1 MSGIK
6 SREYLSN
13 TVMKRNKYNF
23 SLLWLTGIILF
34 CASCFKIDIPKEK
47 AAPKLFTEG
56 EEIPADFK
64 WSSTRTM
71 DFRVTVDDKFAG
83 KYFYRLEFYDN
94 DPKLGTAA
102 NLLSAGVAKKG
113 QDFTGK
119 IVIPTMLQYVYLKQT
134 SPVGVPSVTMVKVA
148 GVTSLI
154 VSQSGLRENN
164 TSTNTFSATRMAT
177 PTDVV
182 VPANALSITGGV
194 TVVVE
199 SNKSYVIKS
208 GINFTGQINA
218 NNGTTGVKIYVDG
231 TWTNKSYT
239 LNLGSNNVLYT
250 TTTGKIDLNNV
261 VQNAEGGFLNYGTA
275 VLVDLST
282 SNQALYANYGTLTAE
297 KATFSNGDFTNFGT
311 ATFQTLS
318 STTAS
323 TKIRNEG
330 NLTVTTASLTKATL
344 EAVCYTK
351 IGTLTTNTAIINV
364 ADKALLSIGTVNAG
378 GTRFNLTSGA
388 ILEVTG
394 TAKFSSNSNY
404 MSGPSTGKALA
415 RLKKVDV
422 LYQWQAITYSGNLE
436 IACSDHT
443 PNGLWLTYYILES
456 PATIVPY
463 DKSTVVIAGT
473 ACNAGGNNDKSAGTT
488 PVDQTA
494 TEINLG
500 TYSYAFEDNWPELG
514 DYDMNDIVVD
524 MNITKFQNSTNK
536 ITKVALKGKV
546 ISVGASK
553 RNAIAVQLDGITPA
567 NIKSVTYSRTNLVG
581 SFLKLASNGVETDQ
595 TNTVV
600 TIVDDAHAA
609 FGVTDTPFI
618 STQDGSYS
626 PVEVIVTIEFN
637 TPLDNFTYQTL
648 NVFIANNSR
657 NSSTGRSEVH
667 LVGYDATDKIDENLI
682 NGVKGSKLS
691 LLDPFKSIN
700 NEPWA
705 LSVPVSFDYPLE
717 SKNIKV
723 VYPKFANWALSGGLL
738 DLDWYLEK

>member
-1 MSGIK
+1 M
-6 SREYLSN
+6 
-13 TVMKRNKYNF
+13 
-23 SLLWLTGIILF
+23 
-34 CASCFKIDIPKEK
+34 DIPKEK
-47 AAPKLFTEG
+47 AAPKLFADG
-56 EEIPADFK
+56 EVIPADFK
-64 WSSTRTM
+64 WSSVRTI
-71 DFRVTVDDKFAG
+71 DFKVTVDDKYAG
-83 KYFYRLEFYDN
+83 KYFYRLELYDN

-119 IVIPTMLQYVYLKQT
+119 IVVPTLMEYVYLKQI
-134 SPVGVPSVTMVKVA
+134 SPVGVPSVSMVKVA

-154 VSQSGLRENN
+154 VSQSGLRESSM
-164 TSTNTFSATRMAT
+164 STGIFSASRVAS

-182 VPANALSITGGV
+182 VPANALSITGGA

-218 NNGTTGVKIYVDG
+218 NNGTTGVKIYVEG
-231 TWTNKSYT
+231 TWTNKTYT
-239 LNLGSNNVLYT
+239 MTLGSNNALYT
-250 TTTGKIDLNNV
+250 TTSGKIDLNNV
-261 VQNAEGGFLNYGTA
+261 VQNTEGAFLNYGTA
-275 VLVDLST
+275 TLADLST

-311 ATFQTLS
+311 VTFQTLT

-330 NLTVTTASLTKATL
+330 NMTVTTANLTNATL
-344 EAVCYTK
+344 EVVCYTK
-351 IGTLTTNTAIINV
+351 IGTFNTNTAIVNV
-364 ADKALLSIGTVNAG
+364 ADKAILTIGALNAG
-378 GTRFNLTSGA
+378 GTRLNLASGA
-388 ILEVTG
+388 ILEVSG
-394 TAKFSSNSNY
+394 TAKFNTNRSY
-404 MSGPSTGKALA
+404 MVGPTTGKALA

-422 LYQWQAITYSGNLE
+422 LYQYQAITYSGNLE

-443 PNGLWLTYYILES
+443 PNGLWLTYYILEGV
-456 PATIVPY
+456 ATIVPS

-473 ACNAGGNNDKSAGTT
+473 TCNAGGNNDKTAGTT

-524 MNITKFQNSTNK
+524 MNIIKFQNSTNK

-567 NIKSVTYSRTNLVG
+567 NIKSVTYSRANLVG
-581 SFLKLASNGVETDQ
+581 SVLKLASNGVETDQ
-595 TNTVV
+595 TNAVV

-609 FGVTDTPFI
+609 FGVTGTPFI

-626 PVEVIVTIEFN
+626 PAEVVVTIEFN

-667 LVGYDATDKIDENLI
+667 LVGYSATDKIDQSLI
-682 NGVKGSKLS
+682 NGMKGSKLS

-705 LSVPVSFDYPLE
+705 LSVPVSFNYPLE

-723 VYPKFANWALSGGLL
+723 VYPKFASWALSGGLL
-738 DLDWYLEK
+738 DLNWYLL

>member
-1 MSGIK
+1 
-6 SREYLSN
+6 
-13 TVMKRNKYNF
+13 MKKNKYNF
-23 SLLWLTGIILF
+23 SLLWLTGIIL
-34 CASCFKIDIPKEK
+34 CCTSCFKIDIPKEK
-47 AAPKLFTEG
+47 AAPKLFTDG
-56 EEIPADFK
+56 EEIPSDFK
-64 WSSTRTM
+64 WSSVRTI
-71 DFRVTVDDKFAG
+71 DFKVTVDDKYAG
-83 KYFYRLEFYDN
+83 KYFYRLELYDN

-119 IVIPTMLQYVYLKQT
+119 IVIPTLLEYVYLKQT
-134 SPVGVPSVTMVKVA
+134 SPVGVPSVTMVKVG

-154 VSQSGLRENN
+154 VSQSGLRESSMS
-164 TSTNTFSATRMAT
+164 TSAFSASRVAS
-177 PTDVV
+177 PADVV
-182 VPANALSITGGV
+182 VPANALSITGGA

-218 NNGTTGVKIYVDG
+218 NNNTTGVKIYVEG

-239 LNLGSNNVLYT
+239 MTLGGNNALYT
-250 TTTGKIDLNNV
+250 TVSGKIDLNNV
-261 VQNAEGGFLNYGTA
+261 VQNTEGAFLNYGTA
-275 VLVDLST
+275 ALADLST
-282 SNQALYANYGTLTAE
+282 TNQALYTNYGTLTAE

-311 ATFQTLS
+311 ATFQNLT

-330 NLTVTTASLTKATL
+330 NMTVTTANLTNATL

-351 IGTLTTNTAIINV
+351 IGTFNTNTAIISV
-364 ADKALLSIGTVNAG
+364 ADKALLTIGALNAS
-378 GTRFNLTSGA
+378 GTRLNVASAA
-388 ILEVTG
+388 ILEVSG
-394 TAKFSSNSNY
+394 TAKFNTNRSY
-404 MSGPSTGKALA
+404 IVGPATGKGLA

-443 PNGLWLTYYILES
+443 PNGLWLTYYILEN
-456 PATIVPY
+456 PATIVPI

-473 ACNAGGNNDKSAGTT
+473 ICNAGGNNDKTAGTT

-524 MNITKFQNSTNK
+524 MNITKFQNATNK
-536 ITKVALKGKV
+536 ITKVALKGKL

-595 TNTVV
+595 TNAVV

-609 FGVTDTPFI
+609 FGVTGTPFI

-626 PVEVIVTIEFN
+626 PTEVVVTIEFN
-637 TPLDNFTYQTL
+637 TALDNFTYQTL

-667 LVGYDATDKIDENLI
+667 LVGYTATDKIDENLI
-682 NGVKGSKLS
+682 NGMKGSKLS

-723 VYPKFANWALSGGLL
+723 VYPKFASWALSGGLL
-738 DLDWYLEK
+738 DLNWYLL

>member
-1 MSGIK
+1 
-6 SREYLSN
+6 
-13 TVMKRNKYNF
+13 MKKNKYNF
-23 SLLWLTGIILF
+23 SLLWLTGIIL
-34 CASCFKIDIPKEK
+34 CCTSCFKIDIPKEK
-47 AAPKLFTEG
+47 AAPKLFTDG
-56 EEIPADFK
+56 EEIPSDFK
-64 WSSTRTM
+64 WSSVRTI
-71 DFRVTVDDKFAG
+71 DFKVTVDDKYAG
-83 KYFYRLEFYDN
+83 KYFYRLELYDN

-119 IVIPTMLQYVYLKQT
+119 IVIPTLLEYVYLKQT
-134 SPVGVPSVTMVKVA
+134 SPVGVPSVTMVKVG

-154 VSQSGLRENN
+154 VSQSGLRESSMS
-164 TSTNTFSATRMAT
+164 TSAFSASRVAS
-177 PTDVV
+177 PADVV
-182 VPANALSITGGV
+182 VPANALSITGGA

-199 SNKSYVIKS
+199 SNKSYIIKS

-218 NNGTTGVKIYVDG
+218 NNNTTGVKIYVEG

-239 LNLGSNNVLYT
+239 MTLGGNNALYT
-250 TTTGKIDLNNV
+250 TVSGKIDLNNV
-261 VQNAEGGFLNYGTA
+261 VQNTEGAFLNYGTA
-275 VLVDLST
+275 ALADLST
-282 SNQALYANYGTLTAE
+282 TNQALYTNYGTLTAE

-311 ATFQTLS
+311 AAFQNLT

-330 NLTVTTASLTKATL
+330 NMTVTTANLTNATL

-351 IGTLTTNTAIINV
+351 IGTFNTNTAIISV
-364 ADKALLSIGTVNAG
+364 ADKALLTIGALNAS
-378 GTRFNLTSGA
+378 GTRLNVASAA
-388 ILEVTG
+388 ILEVSG
-394 TAKFSSNSNY
+394 TAKFNTNRSY
-404 MSGPSTGKALA
+404 IVGPATGKGLA

-443 PNGLWLTYYILES
+443 PNGLWLTYYILEN
-456 PATIVPY
+456 PATIVPI

-473 ACNAGGNNDKSAGTT
+473 TCNAGGNNDKTAGTT

-524 MNITKFQNSTNK
+524 MNITKFQNATNK
-536 ITKVALKGKV
+536 ITKVALKGKL

-595 TNTVV
+595 TNAVV

-609 FGVTDTPFI
+609 FGVTGTPFI

-626 PVEVIVTIEFN
+626 PTEVVVTIEFN
-637 TPLDNFTYQTL
+637 TALDNFTYQTL

-667 LVGYDATDKIDENLI
+667 LVGYAATDKIDESLI
-682 NGVKGSKLS
+682 NGMKGSKLS

-705 LSVPVSFDYPLE
+705 LSVPISFDYPLE

-723 VYPKFANWALSGGLL
+723 VYPKFASWALSGGIL
-738 DLDWYLEK
+738 DLNWYLL